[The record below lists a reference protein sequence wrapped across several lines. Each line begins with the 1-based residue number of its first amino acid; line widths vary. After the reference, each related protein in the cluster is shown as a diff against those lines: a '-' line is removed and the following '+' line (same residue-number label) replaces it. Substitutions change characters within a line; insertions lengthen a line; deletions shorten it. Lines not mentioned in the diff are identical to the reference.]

1 MKKLL
6 LFAEK
11 CFAVLAL
18 FCLSG
23 GVYIGSTEQV
33 RGGLIPELGQSA
45 ILYAIWTMSVLLL
58 ILYAKRTL
66 ITMRR
71 DWLFWVFALLVMFSF
86 AWSEYP
92 AWTLLN
98 NREFARM
105 VCFGLYFATRFDL
118 KQQVRLVAITLTVSA
133 VLSTLFAIGFP
144 RVGIDEFHVPAWKGI
159 YDSKNTFGSIM
170 VVMSIAFFSLPV
182 EQWYDRLI
190 KWGGIS
196 FSTALI
202 LLSTSKTALV
212 VSIVFMVLMNLYQK
226 FQWQGK
232 RSVVL
237 INLGILAVS
246 CVLVGA
252 IANLPL
258 LLEALGRDVTFT
270 GRTYIWQVS
279 LDHLADRPWLG
290 FGRGAFWS
298 PQSPFPKQISY
309 FLSQGF
315 SAPHAHSGY
324 IETALDVGLIGLTLV
339 VICFVTAYAAALKRA
354 YGTKH
359 SENLWPLGFLTF
371 LALSNVTESYFLRL
385 SNIYC
390 ILFIATVLTVKARS
404 SMPDEEV
411 ESSSRYEPLP
421 MREEHF

>member
-11 CFAVLAL
+11 CFAVIGL

-33 RGGLIPELGQSA
+33 RGGLIPELVQSA

-58 ILYAKRTL
+58 ILNVKRVLTL
-66 ITMRR
+66 VRR
-71 DWLFWVFALLVMFSF
+71 DWLFWIFALLVMFSF
-86 AWSEYP
+86 AWSDYP
-92 AWTLLN
+92 MWTLLN

-118 KQQVRLVAITLTVSA
+118 KQQVRLIAAALALGAIF
-133 VLSTLFAIGFP
+133 STIFAIGFP
-144 RVGIDEFHVPAWKGI
+144 RVGIDEVHAPAWKGI

-170 VVMSIAFFSLPV
+170 VIMSIAFFSLPI
-182 EQWYDRLI
+182 EHWYDRLI
-190 KWGGIS
+190 KWGGIG
-196 FSTALI
+196 FSTSLI

-237 INLGILAVS
+237 INLGILAAS
-246 CVLVGA
+246 CVAVGL
-252 IANLPL
+252 ITNWTL
-258 LLEALGRDVTFT
+258 LLDLLGRDATFT
-270 GRTYIWQVS
+270 GRTYIWQVT
-279 LDHLADRPWLG
+279 LEHLWERPW
-290 FGRGAFWS
+290 FGYGRSTFWA
-298 PQSPFPKQISY
+298 PESPFPKQISY
-309 FLSQGF
+309 FLSQNF

-324 IETALDVGLIGLTLV
+324 IDTALDAGLIGLTLV
-339 VICFVTAYAAALKRA
+339 SICFVTAYAAALKRA
-354 YGTKH
+354 YGTKQ

-371 LALSNVTESYFLRL
+371 LALTNVTESYFLRL
-385 SNIYC
+385 SNIYF
-390 ILFIATVLTVKARS
+390 ILFVATLLTVKARNPL
-404 SMPDEEV
+404 PDEELEV
-411 ESSSRYEPLP
+411 SSRYRSLP
-421 MREEHF
+421 MREERL